1 MKKIK
6 QINLADHGVYPFSPK
21 LIKRYDFEN
30 YTDINE
36 PCFFLGAIGEINKI
50 NNHKGLKIVKFLTP
64 ADCWTINQITNS
76 ENLFIISDPFIET
89 STNYNFVNF
98 EFEFSDFS
106 IFKPIILGDK
116 IYCYM
121 RDPLEF
127 RKDIINRIQT
137 KINYEIIYGGE
148 NCDAKNYYL
157 PIDLKTMYYDKCF
170 LSINLSS
177 KHGYTTV
184 REMGCMGIKTIMHSP
199 YNFPSIVQLDYYE
212 RNFKGNGHSIKV
224 NEDEIIE
231 KINRESYNIGKLG
244 VSMNPHNIN
253 DEWLY
258 VDFWEKNDY
267 IRYK

>member
-1 MKKIK
+1 
-6 QINLADHGVYPFSPK
+6 
-21 LIKRYDFEN
+21 
-30 YTDINE
+30 
-36 PCFFLGAIGEINKI
+36 
-50 NNHKGLKIVKFLTP
+50 
-64 ADCWTINQITNS
+64 
-76 ENLFIISDPFIET
+76 
-89 STNYNFVNF
+89 
-98 EFEFSDFS
+98 
-106 IFKPIILGDK
+106 
-116 IYCYM
+116 
-121 RDPLEF
+121 
-127 RKDIINRIQT
+127 
-137 KINYEIIYGGE
+137 
-148 NCDAKNYYL
+148 
-157 PIDLKTMYYDKCF
+157 MYYDKCF